1 MRPEP
6 GPDTIVAM
14 HILEGPRGRYLI
26 DGAVAA
32 GLAVLVLSGLN
43 AYSGTTLDESYRR
56 PDAWLIILI
65 LLAALPLALRRRY
78 PTTVMATVQ
87 IAWMIEV
94 ALAYPDTMSM
104 FGLGVALHAVGSNLP
119 PQRSRVVAFVSI
131 GTALAWTGLGV
142 LIQSDVAPDSLLTMG
157 AFSLFAWLL
166 GREVSLRQLRTQD
179 LERRASA
186 AERDRE
192 ERAREAVT
200 EERIRIARELH
211 DVVAHDMTVMTVQAA
226 AARRTLHR
234 DPAKAEIALEAVE
247 QAGHE
252 ALTEMRRLLGML
264 RTSLPEART
273 PQTGL
278 VRITQLVTQL
288 EEAGLPVEL
297 AIEGDARPLPP
308 GIDLNAFRIIQ
319 ESLTNALKHGG
330 PDTRASLRLIYQPD
344 RITIEIND
352 DGRGA
357 AEELATPGE
366 YGHGLV
372 GMRERVSLLG
382 GNLTAGPRRGGG
394 YRVRAE
400 LPLGAL

>member
-6 GPDTIVAM
+6 GPDTIVPM

-26 DGAVAA
+26 DGAVAV

-65 LLAALPLALRRRY
+65 LLATLSLALRRRY

-94 ALAYPDTMSM
+94 ALSYPDTMSV

-142 LIQSDVAPDSLLTMG
+142 LIQSDVGPDSLLTMG

-166 GREVSLRQLRTQD
+166 GREVSVRQLRTED

-192 ERAREAVT
+192 QRAREAVT

-273 PQTGL
+273 PQPGL

-366 YGHGLV
+366 YGQGLV

-382 GNLTAGPRRGGG
+382 GDLTAGPRRGGG